1 MPVVAVAVATWQ
13 VAAAVEV
20 GFAALTAFQTL
31 AVVGSVTSAV
41 GAVTGNK
48 DLSKAGMIMGA
59 VGGVGNLASSQG
71 WLGEEALANSQA
83 YNNALFGKPVSG
95 SVTPANSVIPT
106 SSQIVPPGSE
116 FLPEVTANGTG
127 VINSVPATDVA
138 SQAAT
143 EAAKANVAGLPLDGG
158 SGGDVVSGAVTGG
171 SNVASQTAT
180 SLEATNS
187 AAKLGATSFETQNGV
202 EVALKDGKVVGE
214 FNKVTGIYDSV
225 APISDKGFTNI
236 VNTATADAKLALGK
250 PMSIPGVTS
259 PDGTGYWDSFKAFS
273 KANPTIAYA
282 GLTTIGTT
290 MAGLF
295 DQTKAAQKQQLEA
308 QAALTAQQVAN
319 INRPIGTATPGA
331 PRGPVSLLNSPV
343 TGRVA

>member
-1 MPVVAVAVATWQ
+1 MPVVAVAVAAWQ
-13 VAAAVEV
+13 VTVAVEV

-59 VGGVGNLASSQG
+59 VGGIGNLASSQG

-95 SVTPANSVIPT
+95 SVTPSNSVIPT
-106 SSQIVPPGSE
+106 SSQIVPSGSE
-116 FLPEVTANGTG
+116 FLPEVTADATG
-127 VINSVPATDVA
+127 VINNVPATDVA

-143 EAAKANVAGLPLDGG
+143 EAAKTNVAAIPAGG
-158 SGGDVVSGAVTGG
+158 GGGGDVVNTAAGG
-171 SNVASQTAT
+171 SNVTSQAT
-180 SLEATNS
+180 TSSIEATDS
-187 AAKLGATSFETQNGV
+187 ATKLGATSVETQNGV
-202 EVALKDGKVVGE
+202 SVALKDGKVVGE
-214 FNKVTGIYDSV
+214 FNKLTGVYDSV
-225 APISDKGFTNI
+225 APISAKGFANI
-236 VNTATADAKLALGK
+236 VNTATADANLALGK
-250 PMSIPGVTS
+250 SMSIPGVTS

>member
-1 MPVVAVAVATWQ
+1 MPVVAVAVAAWQ

-59 VGGVGNLASSQG
+59 VGGVGSFAQSQG
-71 WLGEEALANSQA
+71 WMGAAAQDASA
-83 YNNALFGKPVSG
+83 PFNNALMGKETIGIKPEGYEPLSSDILQKANPEGVYG
-95 SVTPANSVIPT
+95 TGITPASVEVITP
-106 SSQIVPPGSE
+106 IENAVPPPVENANAVPPPVVDSA
-116 FLPEVTANGTG
+116 VAATQVAADTAVKT
-127 VINSVPATDVA
+127 VDALSVADK
-138 SQAAT
+138 QAAI
-143 EAAKANVAGLPLDGG
+143 EQFK
-158 SGGDVVSGAVTGG
+158 
-171 SNVASQTAT
+171 
-180 SLEATNS
+180 
-187 AAKLGATSFETQNGV
+187 ATSFTDAGGKITAVTDGV
-202 EVALKDGKVVGE
+202 
-214 FNKVTGIYDSV
+214 
-225 APISDKGFTNI
+225 P
-236 VNTATADAKLALGK
+236 TATFNSTTSQWEKIATSPSGILNSSVSTDITPSIIRNPADAFK
-250 PMSIPGVTS
+250 MSYMPGQGPA
-259 PDGTGYWDSFKAFS
+259 PDTGYWDSFKAFS

-295 DQTKAAQKQQLEA
+295 DQTKAAQKQNLEA

>member
-1 MPVVAVAVATWQ
+1 MPVVAVAVAAWQ
-13 VAAAVEV
+13 VTVAVEV
-20 GFAALTAFQTL
+20 GLAALTAFQTL
-31 AVVGSVTSAV
+31 AVVGAVTSAV

-59 VGGVGNLASSQG
+59 VGGIGNLASSQG

-116 FLPEVTANGTG
+116 FLPEVTADATG
-127 VINSVPATDVA
+127 VINNVPATDVA

-143 EAAKANVAGLPLDGG
+143 EAAKTNVAAIPAGG
-158 SGGDVVSGAVTGG
+158 GGGGDVVNTAAGG

-187 AAKLGATSFETQNGV
+187 ATKLGATSFETQNGV
-202 EVALKDGKVVGE
+202 QVALKDGKVVGE

-282 GLTTIGTT
+282 GLTTLGTT

-295 DQTKAAQKQQLEA
+295 DQTKAAQKQNLEA

>member
-1 MPVVAVAVATWQ
+1 MPVVAVAVAAWQ
-13 VAAAVEV
+13 VTVAVEV
-20 GFAALTAFQTL
+20 GLAALTAFQTL
-31 AVVGSVTSAV
+31 AVVGAVTSAV

-59 VGGVGNLASSQG
+59 VGGIGNLASSQG

-106 SSQIVPPGSE
+106 SSQIVPSGSE
-116 FLPEVTANGTG
+116 FLPEVTADATG
-127 VINSVPATDVA
+127 IINNVPATDVA

-143 EAAKANVAGLPLDGG
+143 EAAKTNVAAIPAGG
-158 SGGDVVSGAVTGG
+158 GGGGDVVNTAAGG

-187 AAKLGATSFETQNGV
+187 ATKLGATSFETQNGV
-202 EVALKDGKVVGE
+202 QVALKDGKVVGE

-282 GLTTIGTT
+282 GLTTLGTT

-295 DQTKAAQKQQLEA
+295 DQTKAAQKQNLEA